1 MYTKPIGEVKEK
13 INKRLL
19 DELKEFIK
27 LLKEGK

>member
-1 MYTKPIGEVKEK
+1 MYTKPIVETKEK

-19 DELKEFIK
+19 NELKDFIK